1 MAIRSAVYYPYTELR
16 SSSLL
21 RTCLLLWDDVK
32 FIVPLDPDKEKYKFN
47 YDEKPLFQRAIE
59 AIGIPHYPTPDEKRA
74 AHEIIYD
81 FATRQLPEAF
91 AYKDDLP
98 VFEDSQVFP
107 DKFLDDTWQILSEA
121 KLVGT
126 KIKDWGYP
134 INEMCSLSIMSILA
148 DCCAGTTHQR
158 ITDRGR
164 AYGSLAGLLAEPS
177 PLVQKPDE
185 NYERLIPISLKI
197 ASVPDTDI
205 EKLIGLREKERES
218 GGDKLA
224 ALRHKYV
231 DGLSE
236 YATKLA
242 SVTKPSDITELER
255 QFEEAMRDD
264 FAQLKDELK
273 MNKTETFLSKEVLTV
288 GVVGAVALAVL
299 TGHSPEM
306 GNELGKLVT
315 WGGAP
320 VTIGG
325 TFLVGSKLQVKRQEI
340 LRRFKSEVQQCSIDG
355 MAE

>member
-1 MAIRSAVYYPYTELR
+1 MAMRSAFYYPYSELR
-16 SSSLL
+16 SSALL
-21 RTCLLLWDDVK
+21 RTCLLLWDEVK
-32 FIVPLDPDKEKYKFN
+32 FIVPEEQDPKKKYKFN
-47 YDEKPLFQRAIE
+47 YDQKPLFQRAIE
-59 AIGIPHYPTPDEKRA
+59 AIGIPHYPKPDEKKA

-91 AYKDDLP
+91 AYKDDGAD
-98 VFEDSQVFP
+98 EDSQVFP
-107 DKFLDDTWQILSEA
+107 DKFLDETWQILSEA

-134 INEMCSLSIMSILA
+134 INQMCSLSIMSILA

-205 EKLIGLREKERES
+205 EKLIRLREKEREP
-218 GGDKLA
+218 GGEKLA

-231 DGLSE
+231 DGLME

-242 SVTKPSDITELER
+242 SVTKPTDIAELER
-255 QFEEAMRDD
+255 QFEEAMKDD

-273 MNKTETFLSKEVLTV
+273 MNKKETFLSKEVLTV

-306 GNELGKLVT
+306 GKELGTLVT

-340 LRRFKSEVQQCSIDG
+340 LRKHP
-355 MAE
+355 MAYIYEYN